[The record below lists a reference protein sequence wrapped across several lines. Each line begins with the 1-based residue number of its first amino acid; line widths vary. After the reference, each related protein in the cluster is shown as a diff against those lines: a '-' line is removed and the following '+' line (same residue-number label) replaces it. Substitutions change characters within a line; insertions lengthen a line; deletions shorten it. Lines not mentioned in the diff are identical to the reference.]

1 MNTQCDKF
9 VWAIYLVGFKDD
21 PAESNEAKVEP
32 YIGKECVPVSG
43 GRPEQ
48 AWYDVRLAVLA
59 RGGHLLTIA
68 AAADEAEAE
77 QIRQSA
83 EFAILKPK

>member
-1 MNTQCDKF
+1 MSIQCDKN
-9 VWAIYLVGFKDD
+9 VWAIFLVGFNDD
-21 PAESNEAKVEP
+21 PADSNDAKVEP
-32 YIGKECVPVSG
+32 YIGKECVPVTG
-43 GRPEQ
+43 ARPEQ

-59 RGGHLLTIA
+59 RGGQLLTIA
-68 AAADEAEAE
+68 ATADEAEAE